1 MMHQNRI
8 RWPRGGMSKVF
19 IMVGLMTTTQSTIA
33 ASPGV
38 FNIRDYGAVGDGKTL
53 A

>member
-1 MMHQNRI
+1 
-8 RWPRGGMSKVF
+8 MSKVF